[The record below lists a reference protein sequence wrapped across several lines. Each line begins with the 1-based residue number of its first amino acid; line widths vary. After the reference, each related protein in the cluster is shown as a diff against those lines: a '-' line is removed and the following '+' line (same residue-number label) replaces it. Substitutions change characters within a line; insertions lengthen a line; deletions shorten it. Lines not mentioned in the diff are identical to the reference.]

1 MDAGKRE
8 ARRSKYLSLGAGE
21 LVAAAVFAAAA
32 LFFVTPRLPQVQD
45 RAALWSALV
54 PLLVVLVAAGL
65 YWLLARTWVERI
77 APPRG
82 LAITYRAL
90 RIAFL
95 VLLTGGLVGVVIWWP
110 NNAGIAA
117 LVAAVWVFGAV
128 EYANYFV
135 VRLAYPASQWFAAVG
150 EWRTPRLVTDMH
162 SSRHS

>member
-1 MDAGKRE
+1 MDTGKRD
-8 ARRSKYLSLGAGE
+8 ARRRKYLSLGAGE

-54 PLLVVLVAAGL
+54 PLLVVLVAAGS
-65 YWLLARTWVERI
+65 YWLLARTWVERV
-77 APPRG
+77 AMPRG
-82 LAITYRAL
+82 LVITYSVL

-95 VLLTGGLVGVVIWWP
+95 VLLTGGLVGVVTWWP
-110 NNAGIAA
+110 NNVGVGV
-117 LVAAVWVFGAV
+117 LVTAVWVFGAV

-135 VRLAYPASQWFAAVG
+135 VRLAYPVSQWFTAVG
-150 EWRTPRLVTDMH
+150 EWRTPRLVTDMR